1 MATDN
6 KYDRQIRIWG
16 TEGQHKLNT
25 STVLSLGITASGT
38 ETLKNMVLPG
48 IGFIRIVSDAVVEA
62 RDFHRNFFVEP
73 GTEGKNLAEEVLN
86 NLLEMNPDVKGGFC
100 PKSVESYIV
109 EDLEE
114 VKAASLIIVD
124 GQTFVSFRVKN
135 GLI

>member
-25 STVLSLGITASGT
+25 STVLSLGISAAGT

-48 IGFIRIVSDAVVEA
+48 IGFIRIVSDRVVEA

-73 GTEGKNLAEEVLN
+73 GSEGKSIAEEVLN
-86 NLLEMNPDVKGGFC
+86 NLLEMNPDVKGGFSS
-100 PKSVESYIV
+100 KSVDQYV
-109 EDLEE
+109 TEDLEE

-124 GQTFVSFRVKN
+124 G
-135 GLI
+135 